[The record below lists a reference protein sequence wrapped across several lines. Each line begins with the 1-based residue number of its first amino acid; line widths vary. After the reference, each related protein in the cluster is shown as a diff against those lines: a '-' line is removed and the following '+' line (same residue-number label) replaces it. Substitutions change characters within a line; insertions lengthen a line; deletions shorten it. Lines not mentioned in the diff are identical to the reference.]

1 MSNIA
6 ASTLTHSASDN
17 DLENQNMVDLDDDQ
31 NLIDYKDDVPFT
43 SDDNLQDSQIDVSGF
58 ADYNQLVN
66 RPINLSILLNY
77 ILSSQSESP
86 KNLVTFII

>member
-1 MSNIA
+1 
-6 ASTLTHSASDN
+6 
-17 DLENQNMVDLDDDQ
+17 MVDLDDDQ

-86 KNLVTFII
+86 KNLVTYLGYLKTLTF